1 MAEGM
6 EADEVFPSRNKSIGK
21 RKKKKKKPFFSW
33 NVARMQI
40 YIFNSHPPS
49 NPPDSTAPKK
59 KKESEKH
66 GKQSGVSNTAGFVWF
81 QYVTEAEKQVT
92 LVPAT

>member
-21 RKKKKKKPFFSW
+21 RKKKKSHFS
-33 NVARMQI
+33 AEMLLECKFTSLIPSLLPTPQI
-40 YIFNSHPPS
+40 VQHQ
-49 NPPDSTAPKK
+49 K

-66 GKQSGVSNTAGFVWF
+66 GKQSGGSNTAGFVWF